1 MSTEGI
7 IVNTGALVATVILAL
22 LLVALWRFRRR
33 RVVAVVLTIPVLLS
47 GVTAAVCFW
56 YGHRPLPSP
65 VYEQLFP
72 GVEYVRQVRANPR
85 ALVIH
90 IVTIDLTTPGLE
102 FLVTPGTSGEDLP
115 ARTVSEFLDEYDLQ
129 LAINGG
135 FFDPQWDNG
144 PLDYHPR
151 SGDMVYPIMGT
162 FASRGTVYWQD
173 DLTRDVMY
181 ISSARQI
188 TFGVHNG
195 NIYDAITGY
204 QFLLVNGE
212 NVIEAI
218 DLPDSNLE
226 PRTAVGLDLS
236 GEKLMLM
243 IVDGRQ
249 PNYSEGITLS
259 ELAELMREF
268 GAYHALNLD
277 GGGSS
282 TLVVAGVDGQ
292 PRVLNS
298 PIHTR
303 IPGRE
308 RPVATHLG
316 VYITGR

>member
-1 MSTEGI
+1 MSNEEI
-7 IVNTGALVATVILAL
+7 VVNTGALIATVLFAL
-22 LLVALWRFRRR
+22 LLVAILRVRRR
-33 RVVAVVLTIPVLLS
+33 RVVAALVMILTLL
-47 GVTAAVCFW
+47 TAGIAAGCFW

-65 VYEQLFP
+65 THEQLFP
-72 GVEYVRQVRANPR
+72 GVDYVREVRANPR
-85 ALVIH
+85 PLVIH

-102 FLVTPGTSGEDLP
+102 FLVTPGTPGEDLP

-135 FFDPQWDNG
+135 FFDPWWDRA
-144 PLDYHPR
+144 PWDYYPHPGDPVHPI
-151 SGDMVYPIMGT
+151 SGVY
-162 FASRGTVYWQD
+162 ASRGTIYWQD
-173 DLTRDVMY
+173 ELTRDVLY
-181 ISSARQI
+181 ISSDHQVS
-188 TFGVHNG
+188 FGVSSG
-195 NIYDAITGY
+195 DIFDAITGY

-212 NVIEAI
+212 NIIEAI
-218 DLPDSNLE
+218 DLPDKALH
-226 PRTAVGLDLS
+226 PRTAVGLDVS
-236 GEKLMLM
+236 GEKLILM

-249 PNYSEGITLS
+249 PNYSEGVTLS
-259 ELAELMREF
+259 ELAELLREC
-268 GAYHALNLD
+268 GAYHALNVD